1 MNNDEFI
8 SSSNEIYDGDIQKDL
23 NPLLERVIK
32 FLFKKLEIDHESID
46 TFREYSE
53 KGEIVFASFHSTNT
67 SLLILHI
74 LLRRNGFV
82 PPAYALEYNPFLL
95 QRIGFVLRRV
105 GKFLGRFF
113 LRRRSRDVLETDYI
127 EKLIRGGKIVLVPL
141 LSRRFFLRRYME
153 IKHDS
158 IIHLVDIQK
167 RLDRPLYLMPQ
178 MIFWNMNPEKTRS
191 LITSRATGDRGLISA
206 WLTNL
211 KCITPSFVR
220 LLKPID
226 LKEEIESSPVTDST
240 QIAVRIRNKLLEIY
254 HYEKRTVLGPILRS
268 RQEMMEKVLYHKNV
282 LDTIERVSRDD
293 GVSEKKLRKEAYHFF
308 KEIAANFS
316 ILTIWIFKAG
326 AEWMFRRIFD
336 GFSYD
341 PDSIRILKEYAQK
354 GPIVL
359 TPSHKSHMDYL
370 IVSYLFFMNKMIPP
384 HIAAG
389 INLSFFPLGTLFRRS
404 GAFFLRRTFR
414 GLQLYPVVFKQY
426 LKTLIS
432 EGYSIEFF
440 IEGGRTRT
448 GKLVFPKMG
457 FLNYLIEAIDEGYNR
472 DLYFVPISVNYDRI
486 LEEASYQEE
495 IQGKT
500 KIPESTSVLVESR
513 KLLRRKYGKVYVTF
527 NEPFSLKDLQGRVDS
542 SEVADAVA
550 KNIINKIY
558 EVTVVTPF
566 ALTTTAILLSSVKG
580 FSKRMLA
587 ERIIN
592 LYDYLVY
599 SHVKLSDSLLRK
611 RNIEQI
617 VEYVIEAYL
626 DDNILEELRLS
637 ETETEETLEDLYI
650 LNEENR
656 SRIAFY
662 KNSIIHYF
670 IPLAYC
676 CLELLN
682 LSREEETVEPEALE
696 RGYCSLHELFARE
709 FIFPDENGEKKKTCE
724 RIYEFLR
731 YEKLIDDDGLRIN
744 PEKRDVVHFYAKI
757 LREYLESY
765 LIVLNTVMQHSV
777 KMNRRE
783 YIRNIR
789 KNGIRMYHLGEVQL
803 AESLSLPNYHNA
815 LDKLVEYGI
824 LRKESLS
831 KKDIFLARDD
841 VQHLD
846 ELSATLKDYLACIG

>member
-1 MNNDEFI
+1 MNDGEFV

-32 FLFKKLEIDHESID
+32 FLFKKLEIDQESID
-46 TFREYSE
+46 TLREYSE

-95 QRIGFVLRRV
+95 QKLGFVLKRV
-105 GKFLGRFF
+105 GKLLGRLF

-127 EKLIRGGKIVLVPL
+127 EKLIRAGRIVLVPL

-167 RLDRPLYLMPQ
+167 RLDRPLYLVPQ
-178 MIFWNMNPEKTRS
+178 MIFWNMNPERTRS
-191 LITSRATGDRGLISA
+191 MITSRATGDRGLVSA

-220 LLKPID
+220 FLKPID
-226 LKEEIESSPVTDST
+226 LKEEIENSPVTDSS

-282 LDTIERVSRDD
+282 LDTIAKISREDD
-293 GVSEKKLRKEAYHFF
+293 VSEKKLRKDAYHYF

-316 ILTIWIFKAG
+316 ILTIWMFKAG

-341 PDSIRILKEYAQK
+341 PDSIRIIKEYAQK

-414 GLQLYPVVFKQY
+414 GLQLYPVVFRQY

-472 DLYFVPISVNYDRI
+472 DLYFVPISINYDRI

-495 IQGKT
+495 IKGKT
-500 KIPESTSVLVESR
+500 KVPESTSMLVESR
-513 KLLRRKYGKVYVTF
+513 KLLRRKYGRVYVTF
-527 NEPFSLKDLQGRVDS
+527 NEPFSLKELQGRVDS
-542 SEVADAVA
+542 SQVADAVA

-587 ERIIN
+587 ERIIS

-626 DDNILEELRLS
+626 DDRILEELSLPEN
-637 ETETEETLEDLYI
+637 ETGETAGDLFV
-650 LNEENR
+650 LNDENR

-670 IPLAYC
+670 IPLAYY
-676 CLELLN
+676 CLELLS
-682 LSREEETVEPEALE
+682 LSREGAPVEPEALE
-696 RGYCSLHELFARE
+696 RGYCSLHELFSRE
-709 FIFPDENGEKKKTCE
+709 FIFPEENGEKKKPSE
-724 RIYEFLR
+724 QVYEFLR
-731 YEKLIDDDGLRIN
+731 YEKLIEDDGLRIN
-744 PEKRDVVHFYAKI
+744 PEKSDVVLFYAKI

-765 LIVLNTVMQHSV
+765 LIVVEAVIQHQV
-777 KMNRRE
+777 KMNSRE
-783 YIRNIR
+783 YVRNIR
-789 KNGIRMYHLGEVQL
+789 RNGIRMYHLGEVQL
-803 AESLSLPNYHNA
+803 AESLSLPNYQNA

-824 LRKESLS
+824 LQKELHG
-831 KKDIFLARDD
+831 KKDAFFEPDD
-841 VQHLD
+841 VQRLN
-846 ELSATLKDYLACIG
+846 ELSATLKNYLTCIS